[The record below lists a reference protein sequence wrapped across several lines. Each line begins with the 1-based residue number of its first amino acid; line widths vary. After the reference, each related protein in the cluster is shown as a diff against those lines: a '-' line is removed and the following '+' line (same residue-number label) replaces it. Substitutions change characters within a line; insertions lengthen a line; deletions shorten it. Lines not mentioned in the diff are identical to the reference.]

1 MPVAQFQADD
11 GSLRVGDSVK
21 LVYDPANP
29 QHARLDK
36 WGNRWAGPL
45 ALWGAGLVILVMAGA
60 TYLLLGPWG
69 RAAKA

>member
-21 LVYDPANP
+21 LVYDPASP

-36 WGNRWAGPL
+36 WAIAGPDRWPCGVPDL
-45 ALWGAGLVILVMAGA
+45 
-60 TYLLLGPWG
+60 
-69 RAAKA
+69 